1 MDTDTTI
8 SSDKVLELTD
18 LLATNLNTLLK
29 KLKGVFLVE
38 DFVESL
44 KFAVGKFK
52 NHWSHIVMAKNEI
65 IAINTAKSIQTFHIS
80 SFSNVFV
87 DVRRPND

>member
-44 KFAVGKFK
+44 KFAVGKLN
-52 NHWSHIVMAKNEI
+52 NHQSYII
-65 IAINTAKSIQTFHIS
+65 IAINF
-80 SFSNVFV
+80 
-87 DVRRPND
+87 